1 MSGNVS
7 VVPSCQQSLS
17 LLGNLGNTEGG
28 TLYKTM
34 RKSLPTYHGK
44 GNEIVRI
51 RIYRFIYHDY
61 DKQGISLVT
70 KF

>member
-7 VVPSCQQSLS
+7 MLPSRQQSLS
-17 LLGNLGNTEGG
+17 LLGKLGNTEGG

-34 RKSLPTYHGK
+34 RKSLLTYHGK
-44 GNEIVRI
+44 GNEIFRI
-51 RIYRFIYHDY
+51 RTYRFMYHDY

-70 KF
+70 EF